1 VSGIVYFLAG
11 VHFDR
16 RWLWPGLV
24 MIVGAGVLTYVTH
37 FGWTTLG
44 VLLFIALIV
53 GFSLPPRPRHVV

>member
-1 VSGIVYFLAG
+1 
-11 VHFDR
+11 
-16 RWLWPGLV
+16 